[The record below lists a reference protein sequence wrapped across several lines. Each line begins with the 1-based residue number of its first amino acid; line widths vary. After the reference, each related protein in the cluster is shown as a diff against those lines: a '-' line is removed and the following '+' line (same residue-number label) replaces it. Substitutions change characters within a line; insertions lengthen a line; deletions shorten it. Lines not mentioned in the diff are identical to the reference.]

1 MNHYRRT
8 LCLFIGCVLV
18 MSQACVTP
26 PTTRNYQLRPG
37 SGKGLVVVSLSQPY
51 DEMTW
56 MYRNIAEAKPSR
68 DYNDNFITTANLLGH
83 PLVRYGDT
91 TLHPFELQAGEYEFF
106 RWAGPEV
113 GSPRAPVAFYD
124 VPVGDF
130 SIKFRCIADQV
141 TYIGNLQLEFTSD
154 GKFALRVRDMQERD
168 IAELIK
174 AYKNIRPDTIRA
186 ELMQRPV
193 WAGSAIR

>member
-8 LCLFIGCVLV
+8 LCLLIGCVLV
-18 MSQACVTP
+18 MSEACGTLS
-26 PTTRNYQLRPG
+26 TGRDYQIRPG

-56 MYRNIAEAKPSR
+56 MYRNLAEAKPAR
-68 DYNDNFITTANLLGH
+68 EHYDKFINTADLPGH
-83 PLVRYGDT
+83 PLVRYGET
-91 TLHPFELQAGEYEFF
+91 TLYPFELQAGEYEFF

-113 GSPRAPVAFYD
+113 PDSPRGPVAWYDAPVD
-124 VPVGDF
+124 DF
-130 SIKFRCIADQV
+130 SIKFRCVAGQV
-141 TYIGNLQLEFTSD
+141 TYIGNLQLEFASD
-154 GKFALRVRDMQERD
+154 GNSTLRVRDMQETD

-174 AYKNIRPDTIRA
+174 AYRNIRPETIRV

-193 WAGSAIR
+193 SAGSE